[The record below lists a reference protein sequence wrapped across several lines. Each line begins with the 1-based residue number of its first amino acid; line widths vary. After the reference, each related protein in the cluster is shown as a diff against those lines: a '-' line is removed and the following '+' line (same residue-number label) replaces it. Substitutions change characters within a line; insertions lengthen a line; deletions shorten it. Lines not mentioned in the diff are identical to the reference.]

1 MNQKSSSPLLE
12 IVENVVE
19 GPHWFIP
26 VFSCGCIIIRSLT
39 LIEAIHDV
47 RQCFTKMAYD
57 GLLPKRLIT
66 NTKWSLLASCLI
78 SISLQMTLSTF
89 NLINL
94 VVFIH
99 IGLDAYFGLVIVY
112 RRYCI
117 GTHPI
122 ATATSSS
129 TQPHRNSSNQ
139 ESDSDETDIDVA
151 VDEYKTQ
158 VFVSTVMNWN
168 GLEMLSSRINPFRS
182 RDDGNTS
189 VKIQRCLLVVS
200 ILILILSISM
210 RWITSW
216 YPVLISV
223 AFVSLAAIV
232 VILIYIWLHP
242 QKARAQNA
250 TFKVLCVPWIPVTS
264 SLLCY
269 VLLFQFPTITW
280 MTVGLWF
287 FTGTVFIFLHFVPF
301 RNINDSLVFNYY
313 RAGVVC
319 VLWISI

>member
-1 MNQKSSSPLLE
+1 MM
-12 IVENVVE
+12 
-19 GPHWFIP
+19 
-26 VFSCGCIIIRSLT
+26 R
-39 LIEAIHDV
+39 
-47 RQCFTKMAYD
+47 MAYD
-57 GLLPKRLIT
+57 GLLPKKLIT
-66 NTKWSLLASCLI
+66 NTKWPLLASSII
-78 SISLQMTLSTF
+78 SIALQMTLSTF

-122 ATATSSS
+122 ATVTSSS
-129 TQPHRNSSNQ
+129 TQPHRNLSNQ
-139 ESDSDETDIDVA
+139 ESDSDEMDIDVA

-158 VFVSTVMNWN
+158 VFVSTVMDWN

-182 RDDGNTS
+182 RDDGTTS

-200 ILILILSISM
+200 ILILILSLSI
-210 RWITSW
+210 RWITFW

-223 AFVSLAAIV
+223 AFVSITKIV

-269 VLLFQFPTITW
+269 VLIFQLPTITW
-280 MTVGLWF
+280 MIVGLWF
-287 FTGTVFIFLHFVPF
+287 FIGIVYLFLKIVFRFEMLII
-301 RNINDSLVFNYY
+301 RVFFHYY
-313 RAGVVC
+313 RTGVIR
-319 VLWISI
+319 VLWIPK